1 MSRKHLG
8 LSKNGQNP
16 RIAIAKR
23 NMMRHQISGSPI
35 VWQTFQPIWGKP
47 TDGLGLRSRRSG
59 CWDLQGRNRCERSPT
74 AFPWCWQLLA
84 LCGQFNGSGIWWMM
98 ETALGL
104 AGLQQAKES
113 QVGTSELGA
122 GNLSYPQNP
131 WIYFNLHWW
140 KAGQVMSVSTN
151 YFTFIIVVIFWH
163 RTCAHHCLIH
173 ETCSLK
179 IGVLLTAVLPDAVR
193 VPCLV
198 RLLKVRQALKSV
210 VCGWNWGHWS
220 RSVQGKSRSFHLHFL
235 PSVMGLIV
243 AVYNFACF
251 PWHLWTYAII
261 RCIRYTSLQLP
272 GNYLMLSG
280 NGSRPGGC
288 SVSDSCFVLP
298 GTAGTARTA
307 WGDRRRRRA
316 ALGLFRVGPGVK
328 RPARATHFQHSSFR

>member
-122 GNLSYPQNP
+122 GNLPYPQNS

-140 KAGQVMSVSTN
+140 KAGAS
-151 YFTFIIVVIFWH
+151 
-163 RTCAHHCLIH
+163 
-173 ETCSLK
+173 
-179 IGVLLTAVLPDAVR
+179 
-193 VPCLV
+193 
-198 RLLKVRQALKSV
+198 
-210 VCGWNWGHWS
+210 
-220 RSVQGKSRSFHLHFL
+220 
-235 PSVMGLIV
+235 
-243 AVYNFACF
+243 
-251 PWHLWTYAII
+251 
-261 RCIRYTSLQLP
+261 
-272 GNYLMLSG
+272 
-280 NGSRPGGC
+280 NGSIY
-288 SVSDSCFVLP
+288 
-298 GTAGTARTA
+298 
-307 WGDRRRRRA
+307 
-316 ALGLFRVGPGVK
+316 
-328 RPARATHFQHSSFR
+328 